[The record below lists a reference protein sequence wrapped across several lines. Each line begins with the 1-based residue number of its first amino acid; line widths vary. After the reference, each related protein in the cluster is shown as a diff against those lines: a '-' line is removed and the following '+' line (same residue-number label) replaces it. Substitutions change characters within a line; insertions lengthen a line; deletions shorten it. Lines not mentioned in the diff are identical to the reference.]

1 METIKKI
8 IAQAASDAV
17 IEEAQRLTVTV
28 PPKQLHPL
36 MKALHDNEELPF
48 DYLISLIGMDWGDK
62 LGVIYLLSP
71 SKDLTRELVVITAT
85 EDRGNPL
92 LYSVTDLYETAHLN
106 EREVYACSASAS
118 STTPICALSC

>member
-71 SKDLTRELVVITAT
+71 PRTLPESW
-85 EDRGNPL
+85 
-92 LYSVTDLYETAHLN
+92 S
-106 EREVYACSASAS
+106 
-118 STTPICALSC
+118 